1 MNYPMRDKAAHFKRP
16 LGPDQNT
23 ANIPIIDISAPNAD
37 QKEVA
42 KQLVDAAE
50 EHGFI
55 YIRNL
60 GHDIQAKDID
70 GAFDLV
76 SKKKQICLN

>member
-1 MNYPMRDKAAHFKRP
+1 MSVTADLP
-16 LGPDQNT
+16 L
-23 ANIPIIDISAPNAD
+23 IDLSGEEH
-37 QKEVA
+37 EVA

-60 GHDIQAKDID
+60 GKDISPAD
-70 GAFDLV
+70 IDAAFKLV
-76 SKKKQICLN
+76 SNN

>member
-1 MNYPMRDKAAHFKRP
+1 MSVTADLP
-16 LGPDQNT
+16 L
-23 ANIPIIDISAPNAD
+23 IDLSGD
-37 QKEVA
+37 EHEVA

-60 GHDIQAKDID
+60 GKDISPAD
-70 GAFDLV
+70 IDAAFKLV
-76 SKKKQICLN
+76 SKLY

>member
-1 MNYPMRDKAAHFKRP
+1 MSASAE
-16 LGPDQNT
+16 
-23 ANIPIIDISAPNAD
+23 IPIIDLSGD
-37 QKEVA
+37 QHQVA

-60 GHDIQAKDID
+60 GKDISAAD
-70 GAFDLV
+70 IDAAFKLV
-76 SKKKQICLN
+76 RPSHPFQCLATQKAN